1 MNTAATCDL
10 YGHTVPGVRLRTG
23 VPKPA
28 KARKAAALLNAALG
42 DGFSAGS
49 LRAVKAEG
57 GILVRAVE
65 EGRLLGAAT
74 AHVLDDARISRLE
87 TKLRAAGVHDVALS
101 GHRVGE
107 LKSAAVTRAA
117 RGRGI
122 GTAMMQVRLEFLAT
136 AGCRYV
142 AVASWVS
149 ADPGHSS
156 LRMLERAGF
165 APLATIRGY
174 WAQGKFS
181 DYPCPDCALA
191 CICTAV
197 ILILDLDQEPAS

>member
-1 MNTAATCDL
+1 MSAMYPDAI
-10 YGHTVPGVRLRTG
+10 PGVALRTG
-23 VPKPA
+23 RPKPA

-42 DGFSAGS
+42 DGFSADT
-49 LRAVKAEG
+49 LRAVKADG

-65 EGRLLGAAT
+65 DGKLLGAAT
-74 AHVLDDARISRLE
+74 AHVLDEARISRLE
-87 TKLRAAGVHDVALS
+87 TRLLAAGVHDVALR

-122 GTAMMQVRLEFLAT
+122 GTAMMQTRLAFLRS

-181 DYPCPDCALA
+181 EFPCPDCALA

-197 ILILDLDQEPAS
+197 ILILDLDPEHP